1 MPTFNVKYLGR
12 NPYQRWTGVPSKVE
26 ADSVSGAIIAYNDG
40 FPDSVVQY
48 ERYEVSLES
57 TVVEIERPSF
67 SYKTIVPS

>member
-1 MPTFNVKYLGR
+1 MPIFNVTYLGR
-12 NPYQRWTGVPSKVE
+12 GPYVSAGITSKVE

-67 SYKTIVPS
+67 SYKTVVPS